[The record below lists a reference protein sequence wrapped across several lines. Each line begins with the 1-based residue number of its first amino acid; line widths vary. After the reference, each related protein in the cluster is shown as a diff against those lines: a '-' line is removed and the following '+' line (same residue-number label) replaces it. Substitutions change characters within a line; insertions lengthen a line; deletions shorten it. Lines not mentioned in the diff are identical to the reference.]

1 MKIFEDKRLLAYEGR
16 RTLLAVAGAAI
27 YALGTNLFIVP
38 SGLYSSGIMGLCQV
52 VRTLLVD
59 YMGLPM
65 GNVDIAGIIYYII
78 NIPIFVIGYRK
89 MGKKFLL
96 KTLVCVTVM
105 SVGMSVIPVTRI
117 VTDTM
122 LSCVIG
128 GILCGAG
135 VGLLLRMG
143 SSGGGM
149 DIVGVI
155 LVKWRQDFSV
165 GKVNL
170 MMNLV
175 LYSACLFL
183 FDVETT
189 LYSVINAAVYSV
201 AIDRPRTS
209 MWR

>member
-1 MKIFEDKRLLAYEGR
+1 
-16 RTLLAVAGAAI
+16 
-27 YALGTNLFIVP
+27 
-38 SGLYSSGIMGLCQV
+38 MGLCQV

-89 MGKKFLL
+89 MGKKFLF

-128 GILCGAG
+128 
-135 VGLLLRMG
+135 V
-143 SSGGGM
+143 
-149 DIVGVI
+149 
-155 LVKWRQDFSV
+155 FSAAQAWDYCCAW
-165 GKVNL
+165 
-170 MMNLV
+170 V
-175 LYSACLFL
+175 LP
-183 FDVETT
+183 
-189 LYSVINAAVYSV
+189 AAVW
-201 AIDRPRTS
+201 IL
-209 MWR
+209 WE

>member
-89 MGKKFLL
+89 MGKKFLF
-96 KTLVCVTVM
+96 KTLVCVIVM
-105 SVGMSVIPVTRI
+105 
-117 VTDTM
+117 
-122 LSCVIG
+122 
-128 GILCGAG
+128 
-135 VGLLLRMG
+135 
-143 SSGGGM
+143 
-149 DIVGVI
+149 
-155 LVKWRQDFSV
+155 
-165 GKVNL
+165 
-170 MMNLV
+170 
-175 LYSACLFL
+175 
-183 FDVETT
+183 
-189 LYSVINAAVYSV
+189 
-201 AIDRPRTS
+201 
-209 MWR
+209 